1 MVCRRAC
8 KTIGEIYLPRNQ
20 NLAIF
25 NNAALTQQALSL
37 IAFEILCT
45 RGLGPTCLHRAR
57 SCPSHTRRTYTGAT
71 TVGQRYSLAKSCLQ
85 QCFALVAL
93 DRHTTLLIQKSDFG
107 QVPTP
112 GQKKVK
118 RIDSVLPLEIIVI
131 FFIKFI
137 DQLLVHTRPHLTVA
151 DLRLVKKKRSLS
163 RTLLLSGKKIPLPQ
177 VL

>member
-57 SCPSHTRRTYTGAT
+57 SCPSHTSGTYTGAA
-71 TVGQRYSLAKSCLQ
+71 TVRQRYTLAKSCLQ
-85 QCFALVAL
+85 QCFALLAL

-118 RIDSVLPLEIIVI
+118 GIDTVLPLEIIVI
-131 FFIKFI
+131 FFIKFV
-137 DQLLVHTRPHLTVA
+137 DQFLVHTRPYLTVA
-151 DLRLVKKKRSLS
+151 NLRLVKQKRSLS
-163 RTLLLSGKKIPLPQ
+163 WALLLSGKKIPLPQ